1 MVVSA
6 LFTQLFRTW
15 LYLDRFL
22 GSSSLSN
29 QFAMWSNFK
38 AYFLPPFRH
47 HTDTGVQLSQEQS
60 TQQAADHR
68 RLLNHLSLQYGIVL
82 TRLRFAIAQ
91 VPMHNE
97 YLIKRGEVCVSYVTC

>member
-29 QFAMWSNFK
+29 QFAMWSTFK

-47 HTDTGVQLSQEQS
+47 HTDTGVPQLSQEQS

-68 RLLNHLSLQYGIVL
+68 SLLNHLSLQYGFVL
-82 TRLRFAIAQ
+82 TRLEFAIAQ
-91 VPMHNE
+91 VPMHK
-97 YLIKRGEVCVSYVTC
+97 YLIKRGK